1 MTKIKAIV
9 FDLGKV
15 IFDLSY
21 EQVIAYWAEKANKD
35 YQELL
40 DGFVYN
46 DIFEQYERGELSD
59 AAFRDAVRTI
69 YHLPITDE
77 EFDSGWNNIYLD
89 IFDGI
94 NNLLRDLSA
103 QYHVVALS
111 NTNHIHK
118 LVWEVRYADT
128 LQYFEKIF
136 ASHEMGCRKPEPQ
149 CFHMVLDYLN
159 LAPEATVFVDDH
171 PANIEAANRI
181 GLHTVLVTSFPQ
193 MQHDLMQILNK
204 QENTIVE

>member
-59 AAFRDAVRTI
+59 AAFRDAVRSF

-77 EFDSGWNNIYLD
+77 EFDAG
-89 IFDGI
+89 
-94 NNLLRDLSA
+94 
-103 QYHVVALS
+103 
-111 NTNHIHK
+111 
-118 LVWEVRYADT
+118 
-128 LQYFEKIF
+128 
-136 ASHEMGCRKPEPQ
+136 
-149 CFHMVLDYLN
+149 
-159 LAPEATVFVDDH
+159 
-171 PANIEAANRI
+171 
-181 GLHTVLVTSFPQ
+181 
-193 MQHDLMQILNK
+193 
-204 QENTIVE
+204 

>member
-1 MTKIKAIV
+1 MHNIKAIV

-21 EQVIAYWAEKANKD
+21 EQVIAYWAEKANKN
-35 YQELL
+35 YQEFL

-59 AAFRDAVRTI
+59 ATFRDAVRNL
-69 YHLPITDE
+69 YHLPISDE
-77 EFDSGWNNIYLD
+77 EFDAGWNNIYLD

-94 NNLLRDLSA
+94 NDLLRELSA

-118 LVWEVRYADT
+118 LVWEVRYAET

-136 ASHEMGCRKPEPQ
+136 ASHEMGCRKPEIQ
-149 CFHMVLDYLN
+149 CFQMVIDYLQLN
-159 LAPEATVFVDDH
+159 PQEIVFLDDH
-171 PANIEAANRI
+171 PANIEAANNL
-181 GLHTVLVTSFPQ
+181 GLNTVLVTSFQQ
-193 MQHDLMQILNK
+193 MQHDLMQILNQ